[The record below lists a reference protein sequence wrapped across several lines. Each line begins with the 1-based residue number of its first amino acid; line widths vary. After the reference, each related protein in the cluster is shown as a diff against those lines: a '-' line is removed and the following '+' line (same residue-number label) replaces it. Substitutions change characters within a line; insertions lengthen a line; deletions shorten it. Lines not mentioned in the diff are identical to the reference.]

1 MNIYDYKFIDINGK
15 EVALKD
21 YKGKVL
27 LIINIASK
35 CGFTPQLEDLEKVY
49 KKYNKDGLEVIGFPC
64 NQFLSQ
70 SPENNHDLNKFCKL
84 NYGVTFDLSEKVE
97 VNGANAHPVF
107 NYLTK
112 AFPFKGFNKENNS
125 VKIVYSVLQDHYPEY
140 LVGDSVKWNFTKF
153 LIDRE
158 GNPVKRFEPDVEP
171 MDMVE
176 DIEKE
181 IYR

>member
-1 MNIYDYKFIDINGK
+1 MNIYDYKFTDINGK

-84 NYGVTFDLSEKVE
+84 NYGVTFNLSEKVE
-97 VNGANAHPVF
+97 VNGVNAHPVF

-125 VKIVYSVLQDHYPEY
+125 VKIVYSVLQEHYPEY
-140 LVGDSVKWNFTKF
+140 LVGDSIKWNFTKF

-171 MDMVE
+171 MDMIG
-176 DIEKE
+176 DIQKE
-181 IYR
+181 L

>member
-1 MNIYDYKFIDINGK
+1 MNIYDYKFIDIDGK

-21 YKGKVL
+21 YKGKVI

-49 KKYNKDGLEVIGFPC
+49 QKYNKDGLEVIGFPC

-84 NYGVTFDLSEKVE
+84 NYGVTFKLSEKVE
-97 VNGANAHPVF
+97 VNGVNAHPVF
-107 NYLTK
+107 EYLTK
-112 AFPFKGFNKENNS
+112 AFPFKGFNKENSS
-125 VKIVYSVLQDHYPEY
+125 VKIVYSVLEEHYPEY

-158 GNPVKRFEPDVEP
+158 GNPVKRYEPDVEP
-171 MDMVE
+171 MEMIG

-181 IYR
+181 IFI

>member
-158 GNPVKRFEPDVEP
+158 GNPVKRFEPDIEP

-181 IYR
+181 IYI